1 MRWSG
6 LQAREY
12 FGWDRMRL
20 EALGAG
26 LPDRPH
32 PRLERFHRQRV
43 AFHQSML
50 DLETRAAIFGH
61 FGFDRDVVAETGGQM
76 KARLRRHHRITGEI
90 VVLEISD
97 FVHAERALEK
107 RRGRGIEYLEVTRIK
122 DDAGGVAVAT
132 FDSASAYVGQHEIRR
147 SLVGY
152 RGVMRKAA
160 SSRTTVPLR

>member
-1 MRWSG
+1 MTRRSG

-20 EALGAG
+20 EALGAR
-26 LPDRPH
+26 LADRPH

-50 DLETRAAIFGH
+50 DLETRAAMFGH
-61 FGFDRDVVAETGGQM
+61 LGFDRDVVAEPGGQM
-76 KARLRRHHRITGEI
+76 KARLRRHHGITGEI

-97 FVHAERALEK
+97 FVQAERALEK
-107 RRGRGIEYLEVTRIK
+107 RGGRGVEELEVTRIK
-122 DDAGGVAVAT
+122 DDARRVALAP
-132 FDSASAYVGQHEIRR
+132 FDPGSACVGQHEMR
-147 SLVGY
+147 VAGY